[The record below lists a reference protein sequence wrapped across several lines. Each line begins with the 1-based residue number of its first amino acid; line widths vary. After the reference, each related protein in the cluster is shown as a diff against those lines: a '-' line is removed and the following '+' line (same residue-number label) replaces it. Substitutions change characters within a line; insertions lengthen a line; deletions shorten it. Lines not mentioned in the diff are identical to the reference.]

1 MGIGKKIINRAIFF
15 DRDGIMIKAPVKN
28 GYPKSTKTIHEIKII
43 PGIKKICKSLKKK
56 FKLIMITNQPDFE
69 RKQNTKK
76 NINCIN
82 NYLKSYLNLDSVY
95 VCYSNNEK
103 CKNRKPNPGMILKA
117 KKKYNLNLKD
127 SYVVGDRWRD
137 VDAGHKAGCKTIFID
152 YKYKEK
158 LRSKPHF
165 TTNKIANI
173 FKYIK

>member
-15 DRDGIMIKAPVKN
+15 DRDGIIIKAPIKN
-28 GYPKSTKTIHEIKII
+28 GLPKATKTIDKIKII
-43 PGIKKICKSLKKK
+43 PGIKKICKILKKK
-56 FKLIMITNQPDFE
+56 FKLIMITNQPDVV
-69 RKQNTKK
+69 KKKNTKK
-76 NINCIN
+76 NVIIIND
-82 NYLKSYLNLDSVY
+82 YLKSYLGLDSVY

-103 CKNRKPNPGMILKA
+103 SKDRKPNPGMILKA